1 MSNTVTAATFMPLEG
16 SDPAL
21 PGDPFARPRYMYGQ
35 LLGADDFT
43 TEQRY
48 HLLRARLRNALLHG
62 SGVVCGLD
70 ITNATT
76 TEPPA
81 AELRCTPGLAI
92 DPLGREVFV
101 PEAICLDVTG
111 LSNTSFWSDLH
122 PSPKA
127 GGDSPVRRAYA
138 VLSYRA
144 CLSAQVP
151 AIAPPCTDATNSL
164 AYSRVLDSYQL
175 CLEAVAPPDPN
186 PLSRDWLAM
195 TTPRDVRARL
205 QALITKVPPNIAQ
218 LWAQPQDA
226 KILLATVDLK
236 PVGAASNTT
245 TIDAVDTS
253 VRALLPDVQTVAQ
266 IATGVRLVGPAMA
279 ATGTPDFTLV
289 SATVAAGTGSD
300 AGKKMVLTAT
310 LSAPVRSG
318 TVTATSLRVFKLA
331 VGAWAAATAEAP
343 SVAGPVITVKLTEN
357 WTAATTWQLVLS
369 GGGAQ
374 PIMDTSSPPRP
385 LAGNAGDAALP
396 SGRGRDASVIDT
408 FTP

>member
-1 MSNTVTAATFMPLEG
+1 MSNTVPAATFMALEG
-16 SDPAL
+16 SDPSL
-21 PGDPFARPRYMYGQ
+21 PGDPFSRPRYIYGQ

-70 ITNATT
+70 ITGATT
-76 TEPPA
+76 TTPPA
-81 AELRCTPGLAI
+81 TQLRCTPGLAI
-92 DPLGREVFV
+92 DALGRDIFV
-101 PEAICLDVTG
+101 PETICLDVTG
-111 LSNTSFWSDLH
+111 LSNASFWSDLH
-122 PSPKA
+122 PPPKA
-127 GGDSPVRRAYA
+127 ADASPVRRAYA

-151 AIAPPCTDATNSL
+151 AIAPPCSDATNSL

-175 CLEAVAPPDPN
+175 CLEATAPPDPD

-195 TTPRDVRARL
+195 TAPQGLRARL
-205 QALITKVPPNIAQ
+205 QALMTAAPPNITQ
-218 LWAQPQDA
+218 LWAQPMDA
-226 KILLATVDLK
+226 KILLATVDLE

-245 TIDAVDTS
+245 KIDAIDTS

-266 IATGVRLVGPAMA
+266 MATGVRLVGSAGTA
-279 ATGTPDFTLV
+279 ATGFTLV
-289 SATVAAGTGSD
+289 SATVAAGAGSD
-300 AGKKMVLTAT
+300 AGKMVVTAT
-310 LSAPVRSG
+310 LSAPVRAG
-318 TVTATSLRVFKLA
+318 TATGSSVRLFKLA
-331 VGAWAAATAEAP
+331 AGAWAAATLEAP
-343 SVAGPVITVKLTEN
+343 SVAGAVITIKVDEA

-374 PIMDTSSPPRP
+374 PILDTSSPPRP
-385 LAGNAGDAALP
+385 LAGNADDPPLP
-396 SGRGRDASVIDT
+396 PGRGRDANVIET